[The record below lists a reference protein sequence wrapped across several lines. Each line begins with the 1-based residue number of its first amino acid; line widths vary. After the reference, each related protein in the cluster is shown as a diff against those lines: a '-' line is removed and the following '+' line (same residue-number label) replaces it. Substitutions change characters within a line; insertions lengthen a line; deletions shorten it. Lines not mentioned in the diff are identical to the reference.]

1 MSQFR
6 LARISLILAA
16 LGLNAAPALLTS
28 AHAEEKPAV
37 AAAPAETVRPEI
49 YKLIEP
55 AKAKALLDAKKFDE
69 ALANINAAA
78 AMPNL
83 TPYEAFILD
92 HTRLSLGVASKNE
105 GLTLPALEAML
116 KTDRLSK
123 KERADFINALG
134 SAYYDKKDYAK
145 AIEWFKLYKAEDA
158 TPDKAS
164 RALSRAYYFNGDYAN
179 AKIELDKLVA
189 ESDAAKEVP
198 SKDDLRFQLDVN
210 ARLKDRPGYVAV
222 LEKLVATY
230 PTDQYWT
237 DLVRRIPGKAGFRP
251 ALQMDVFRLQSTVQK
266 AMTADEYIEMTEQAL
281 LDTFYTEAKNTM
293 DAGYANG
300 VLGKGANASRQK
312 QLHDKATKAAADDV
326 KNIAASDATVR
337 GQGLIKQGY
346 AYVTMGQFD
355 KGIEMIDKA
364 IAKGGL
370 KSLEDAKLR
379 LAEAYVKAGRKDLA
393 IKTFEGLKGNDGM
406 ADLARLWI
414 IFLKGPAVP
423 ESVAAPAAK

>member
-6 LARISLILAA
+6 LVRISLVLAA

-28 AHAEEKPAV
+28 AHAEEKPAL

-55 AKAKALLDAKKFDE
+55 AKAKALLEAKKFDE
-69 ALANINAAA
+69 ALANLNAAA

-83 TPYEAFILD
+83 TPYEAFILE
-92 HTRLSLGVASKNE
+92 HTRLSLGLASKNDA
-105 GLTLPALEAML
+105 LTLPALEAML

-134 SAYYDKKDYAK
+134 GTYYDKKDFAK
-145 AIEWFKLYKAEDA
+145 AIEWFKIYKAEGA
-158 TPDKAS
+158 TPDQAN
-164 RALSRAYYFNGDYAN
+164 RALSRAYYFNADYAN

-189 ESDAAKEVP
+189 EAEAANAIPPKE
-198 SKDDLRFQLDVN
+198 DLNFQLETN
-210 ARLKDRPGYVAV
+210 NKLKDGTAYVAV
-222 LEKLVATY
+222 LEKLVAHY
-230 PTDQYWT
+230 PTDEYWAV
-237 DLVRRIPGKAGFRP
+237 LVHRTYGKPSFRP
-251 ALQMDVFRLQSTVQK
+251 ALELDALRLQATAQK
-266 AMTADEYIEMTEQAL
+266 AMTAGDYVRMTELAL
-281 LDTFYTEAKNTM
+281 LNTFYTEAKNTM

-300 VLGKGANASRQK
+300 VLGKDAAKHK
-312 QLHDKATKAAADDV
+312 QLRDRAIKAAAEDV
-326 KNIAASDATVR
+326 RNIAAADATVR
-337 GQGLIKQGY
+337 GQGLVKQGY

-355 KGIEMIDKA
+355 KGIEMIEKA

-370 KSLEDAKLR
+370 KNLEDAKLL
-379 LAEAYVKAGRKDLA
+379 LAQAYVKAGRKDIA

-414 IFLKGPAVP
+414 IFLKGPAVAV
-423 ESVAAPAAK
+423 SVAAPAAK